1 MTTIAVQRNNLPGQQ
16 NWTAV
21 SHSWRGMPANSDG
34 EWLEVGGYT
43 DRSIQ
48 VSGVLSGATVV
59 LDVSNEDTPIAA
71 PGTDPQENAIAI
83 SSYPAGYSSACETVS
98 QGTRWVRVR
107 VLNGDGN
114 TLINATLHAK
124 GSK

>member
-1 MTTIAVQRNNLPGQQ
+1 MTIAFIRANLPGQQ
-16 NWTAV
+16 NWSAV
-21 SHSWRGMPANSDG
+21 SHSWRAMPANSDG

-43 DRSIQ
+43 DRSLQ

-59 LDVSNEDTPIAA
+59 LDVSNEETPIAA
-71 PGTDPQENAIAI
+71 PGKDPQENVIAI
-83 SSYPAGYSSACETVS
+83 SSYPAGYNSDSETVS

-107 VLNGDGN
+107 VLGGDGN

-124 GSK
+124 GPK